1 LVTLP
6 PGPYSVVVSGVG
18 GATGIALVEVFEVD
32 TGSLLELVNISTRG
46 TVVSAPAGLL
56 NGGFIIGP
64 SGSGSKVV
72 LIRARGPSMGGA
84 PFNVPGTLANPTMR
98 LVSAGTTIAQ
108 NNNWQTT
115 DPLCLSPATACGT
128 AAQIT
133 ATGKDPCLPNP
144 GQSVAPP
151 NCANESALLVTLPP
165 GPYSVVVS
173 GVGSTTGV
181 ALVEVF
187 EIQ

>member
-1 LVTLP
+1 
-6 PGPYSVVVSGVG
+6 VVVSGVAG
-18 GATGIALVEVFEVD
+18 TTGVALVEVFEVD
-32 TGSLLELVNISTRG
+32 TGSPLKLVNISTRG
-46 TVVSAPAGLL
+46 TVVNAPAGLL
-56 NGGFIIGP
+56 NGGFIIGS
-64 SGSGSKVV
+64 SGGSKQV

-115 DPLCLSPATACGT
+115 DALCLNPATACGS

-133 ATGKDPCLPNP
+133 ATGKDPCVPNP